1 MVKLPDGNAERIPG
15 VAGGGSGLGPAP
27 SVEDLCKNMKRAEAT
42 HLGSL
47 RNVVQITQYL
57 MWRRSCD
64 APECCELCRRLR
76 RALAGRSLVPQCARE
91 VRLR

>member
-1 MVKLPDGNAERIPG
+1 MVKLPEGKAERNGG
-15 VAGGGSGLGPAP
+15 VDEAESGLGPAP
-27 SVEDLCKNMKRAEAT
+27 SVDDLCKNMKRAEAT

-57 MWRRSCD
+57 KWRRSCD
-64 APECCELCRRLR
+64 APGCCALCRRLR

>member
-1 MVKLPDGNAERIPG
+1 MVKLPEGSADRIPG

-57 MWRRSCD
+57 KWRRSCD
-64 APECCELCRRLR
+64 APECCALCRRLR